1 MAKSTTWKT
10 YEAELEYAQLFERN
24 MDKGNDDSDA
34 GRTIAAKGG
43 QTKVTMLISEDVK
56 DQMIADGVPLVS
68 MGYDMFKHDPE
79 RDLFRYVAKRP
90 WLSTFDEYTGEVT
103 DTQKKSLLAKG
114 VDSKTFEELQYTGGN
129 LSYWDK
135 TIELSSTG
143 KKVAFGEPNVVDYPA
158 SVAAMEAAKETGET
172 VDAVQW
178 DPSVNI
184 GNGSTAKVKL
194 SIYENGSKR
203 IIRLEGVAVVE
214 HVAFESEGFDGV
226 RF

>member
-43 QTKVTMLISEDVK
+43 QTKVTMLITEDVK

-90 WLSTFDEYTGEVT
+90 WNSPFKDE
-103 DTQKKSLLAKG
+103 D
-114 VDSKTFEELQYTGGN
+114 
-129 LSYWDK
+129 
-135 TIELSSTG
+135 TG
-143 KKVAFGEPNVVDYPA
+143 KIKPFGEPNVVDYPA
-158 SVAAMEAAKETGET
+158 SVAAMEVAKETGES

-184 GNGSTAKVKL
+184 GNGSLAKVKL
-194 SIYENGSKR
+194 SIYQNGSKR